1 MTTTKLTP
9 KAYFTEEGYTAQID
23 YSPSGIDYITIN
35 KDGEEV
41 ENEELEDIVENL
53 VNDYLNKYH
62 PYCDEGQGARGTI
75 FIDEEGIEDD
85 LVYNDNDV
93 EETIVEITNPSIVS
107 LLNQIGGEEKYE
119 EYIQFSIEDSGI
131 GYFSF
136 IHQRPVNIQLNEDIS
151 SALNN
156 EPTFQSFLDNHQERS
171 VDTAY
176 VSKRQDQWL
185 LTCFFETNEDKANS
199 KKWD

>member
-1 MTTTKLTP
+1 MNATQLTP

-23 YSPSGIDYITIN
+23 YGTCGIDGITIN

-41 ENEELEDIVENL
+41 ENEELEDIVDKL
-53 VNDYLNKYH
+53 VNDYLDELH
-62 PYCDEGQGARGTI
+62 PYCDKGQGSRGTI
-75 FIDEEGIEDD
+75 FIDENGIVDD
-85 LVYNDNDV
+85 LVYNSNDV
-93 EETIVEITNPSIVS
+93 EETIVEITNPSIIS
-107 LLNQIGGEEKYE
+107 LLNQISGEEKYE
-119 EYIQFSIEDSGI
+119 EYIQFSVEDGGI
-131 GYFSF
+131 DCFSF
-136 IHQRPVNIQLNEDIS
+136 INQRPPNIQLIRDIS

-199 KKWD
+199 KSWN